1 MKNIG
6 ILFPHQLF
14 THHDI
19 HEKCDHLVLIE
30 EFIFFKE
37 FNFHKQKLALH
48 RASMKAHFLELQ
60 SRKLN
65 VEYISSLEKRSDI
78 RVFLSEIKKKYTQT
92 LHYINPT
99 DYWLE
104 KRIKEAVEQH
114 KISIKEYEN
123 PIFIND
129 REDLKSFFNEQKKK
143 FFQTSFYKLQRVKHN
158 LLMDVNG
165 QPTGGKWTYDSENRK
180 KYPTKKTPP
189 ALPQIQ
195 ISEIWKSAKEYVQI
209 HFPNNPGEL
218 PENSSYPFDRK
229 TVNKWIEKFLQSR
242 FHEFGPYEDAI
253 VSDQVWLNHSIL
265 SPLLNIG
272 LIQPKQLISKAL
284 SFGQKNEVPLNSIE
298 GFLRQIVGWREFIRG
313 MYEVKGVC
321 SRSKN
326 SFQFKKKIP
335 TSFYEGT
342 TGIKPLDDSIK
353 KVLKHAYCHHIERL
367 MVIGNFMLLC
377 EFDPDEVYRWF
388 MELFIDSYDWVM
400 VPNVYGMSQFAD
412 GGFFASKPYISSS
425 NYIIKMS
432 DYKKEEWTRIWDGLF
447 WRFMDKHRNIMRKN
461 PRLSMLISTFE
472 KMNPEKKS
480 QHLILANNYLKNLS
494 MLEN

>member
-298 GFLRQIVGWREFIRG
+298 GFLDKLLVGE
-313 MYEVKGVC
+313 
-321 SRSKN
+321 S
-326 SFQFKKKIP
+326 
-335 TSFYEGT
+335 
-342 TGIKPLDDSIK
+342 L
-353 KVLKHAYCHHIERL
+353 
-367 MVIGNFMLLC
+367 
-377 EFDPDEVYRWF
+377 
-388 MELFIDSYDWVM
+388 
-400 VPNVYGMSQFAD
+400 
-412 GGFFASKPYISSS
+412 
-425 NYIIKMS
+425 
-432 DYKKEEWTRIWDGLF
+432 
-447 WRFMDKHRNIMRKN
+447 
-461 PRLSMLISTFE
+461 
-472 KMNPEKKS
+472 
-480 QHLILANNYLKNLS
+480 
-494 MLEN
+494 